1 MIISIDTELLNQMAA
16 LALSANAEIE
26 EGSTRLNMVV
36 EHNDWNCKERDQIN
50 DNIMHIKS
58 AQAKLSQSITDYSN
72 AMNRIAATFSEA
84 ENALPNEFQHIDVMI
99 GSALSLTGSSNGGGA
114 ITSAAVS
121 SIADSTVINSNVQSY
136 EMANLNNE
144 ISICD
149 FESFINK

>member
-1 MIISIDTELLNQMAA
+1 MIISIDTEILNQIAA
-16 LALSANAEIE
+16 LTIEANTEIE
-26 EGSTRLNMVV
+26 DGSSRLNKVV
-36 EHNDWNCKERDQIN
+36 EHDDWNCKERDQIN
-50 DNIMHIKS
+50 DNILYIKS
-58 AQAKLSQSITDYSN
+58 AQAKLSQSIIEYSN
-72 AMNRIAATFSEA
+72 AMNRIAVAFSEA

-99 GSALSLTGSSNGGGA
+99 GSALSLTGSSNGGGT

-149 FESFINK
+149 FESFIQQ